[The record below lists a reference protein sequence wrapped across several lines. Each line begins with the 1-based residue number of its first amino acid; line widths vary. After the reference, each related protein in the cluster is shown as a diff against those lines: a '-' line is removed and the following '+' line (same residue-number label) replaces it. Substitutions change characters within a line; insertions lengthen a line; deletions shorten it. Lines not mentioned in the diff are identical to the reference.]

1 MRVRMDKKVLVVD
14 DEPLFCEMVRRF
26 LEGKGYSVAEV
37 YDGDQALVVYDQARP
52 DVILLDVRMP
62 GKDGLQVLR
71 ELKVIDPAAS
81 VIMVAAV
88 RDEEL
93 ARMARAE
100 GALEYITKPVDLDY
114 LDSVIATTM
123 GLIDADA

>member
-26 LEGKGYSVAEV
+26 LEGRGYSVVEA

-123 GLIDADA
+123 ELIDADA